1 MVGGDGTVLG
11 VVIAVVGGIC
21 SVLVARV
28 SAPRERGGPPQVMVP
43 AAEEGEPPPGLQ
55 VSPEI
60 WEYMSG
66 RFDRLEADVAH
77 LTAVVETKK
86 IEVTALERM
95 LRSAMRIIRR
105 ANRRLAARGETPEEV
120 PRELVPYSID

>member
-1 MVGGDGTVLG
+1 MGGDGTVLG

-21 SVLVARV
+21 SVLVARI
-28 SAPRERGGPPQVMVP
+28 STPRERPAPPV
-43 AAEEGEPPPGLQ
+43 AAVEADELPPPGLQ

-60 WEYMSG
+60 WQYVSR

-86 IEVTALERM
+86 VEVSALERL
-95 LRSAMRIIRR
+95 LRQAMRIIRR
-105 ANRRLAARGETPEEV
+105 ANRRLAAVHEQPEEV
-120 PRELVPYSID
+120 PRELVPYSIE

>member
-1 MVGGDGTVLG
+1 MGGDGTVLG

-28 SAPRERGGPPQVMVP
+28 SAPRDRGGQQTQFPPEG
-43 AAEEGEPPPGLQ
+43 AEMPPPGLQ

-60 WEYMSG
+60 WEYVSG

-77 LTAVVETKK
+77 LTNVVETKK
-86 IEVTALERM
+86 IEVTTLERL

-120 PRELVPYSID
+120 PRELIPYSIE

>member
-1 MVGGDGTVLG
+1 MGGDSTVLG

-21 SVLVARV
+21 SVLVARI
-28 SAPRERGGPPQVMVP
+28 SAPRDRGSGPQMQLPP
-43 AAEEGEPPPGLQ
+43 EGGEMPPPGLQ

-60 WEYMSG
+60 WEYVSG

-77 LTAVVETKK
+77 LTNVVETKK
-86 IEVTALERM
+86 IEVSALERM
-95 LRSAMRIIRR
+95 LRQAMRIIRR

-120 PRELVPYSID
+120 PRELIPYSIE

>member
-1 MVGGDGTVLG
+1 MGGDSTVLG
-11 VVIAVVGGIC
+11 VVIAVVGGLA
-21 SVLVARV
+21 SVLVARI
-28 SAPRERGGPPQVMVP
+28 SAPRDRGGPQVQLP
-43 AAEEGEPPPGLQ
+43 AEGVDLPPPGLQ

-60 WEYMSG
+60 WEYVSG

-95 LRSAMRIIRR
+95 LRQAMRIIRR
-105 ANRRLAARGETPEEV
+105 ANRRLASRGEAPEEV
-120 PRELVPYSID
+120 PRELVPYSIE

>member
-1 MVGGDGTVLG
+1 MGSDGTVLG

-21 SVLVARV
+21 SVLVARI
-28 SAPRERGGPPQVMVP
+28 SAPRDRPPLAPPTDGV
-43 AAEEGEPPPGLQ
+43 GEFPPPGLQ

-60 WEYMSG
+60 WDYVSG
-66 RFDRLEADVAH
+66 RFATLEAKVDN
-77 LTAVVETKK
+77 LTLLVETKK
-86 IEVTALERM
+86 AEVSALERL

-120 PRELVPYSID
+120 PRELVPYSIE